1 MPKNQYSLEEKLK
14 VVIEALKEERL
25 ITDIAS
31 DYVIHPSV
39 IYRWKKELLNTCKTS
54 I

>member
-14 VVIEALKEERL
+14 IVIEALKEERL

-31 DYVIHPSV
+31 EYGVHHSVIH
-39 IYRWKKELLNTCKTS
+39 RF
-54 I
+54 